1 MYTVKHNRIIDN
13 YIELLKAGLE
23 KAMATF
29 IARAL
34 SAKVILDV
42 AVSDTGI
49 HLNIW
54 DNETTSEKAVV
65 FAFKA

>member
-1 MYTVKHNRIIDN
+1 MYTVKHNRIINN
-13 YIELLKAGLE
+13 YVELLKAGLE

-34 SAKVILDV
+34 SAKVILDI
-42 AVSDTGI
+42 AISDTGI

-54 DNETTSEKAVV
+54 DNEVAAEKAVV
-65 FAFKA
+65 FAFTA